1 MTIHAIGLT
10 TLSNTA
16 KDFRNDMSALLFGAT
31 STRPTGARSGV
42 RWGTKTDTVS
52 LVAFA
57 GTIKPHSGVMDV
69 QTAAAAGPYFYAV
82 TANET
87 FTVSAAHAT
96 LPRVDI
102 VTIRIN
108 DDVEDSSGLESATT
122 HYKAG
127 TAAASPVAPS
137 PDTTRDMIIATIA
150 VPASGGGNPVASWVA
165 PYAVAGGGIVPIRTA
180 TELAALWLAYPPT
193 TDAPVITTR
202 KDAAAGK
209 IIEYSVDGANK
220 YVVDARLST
229 DPDPLAVRAAYNFR
243 PANAAALSALA
254 GTYTLRAD
262 DKAFQVDT
270 GVEYRYSGS
279 AWIVVDAYVLFRK
292 ASPQTIASGS
302 EVTIDLDAT
311 PTDIRGT
318 FSESSG
324 VVTMPHAGN
333 VLLTGHVI
341 VEAGG
346 SPSLYTVRIYK
357 NSNPV
362 VDVFQVASAGRVV
375 FGAGMTRVAAGDTIT
390 LKVSQNSGANK
401 TVGELNSD
409 SPILLI
415 QYVSI

>member
-10 TLSNTA
+10 TLNNTA
-16 KDFRNDMSALLFGAT
+16 KDFRNDMSGLLFGAT
-31 STRPTGARSGV
+31 AARPTGARSGV
-42 RWGTKTDTVS
+42 RYGTPTNTVS

-165 PYAVAGGGIVPIRTA
+165 PYAVAGGGVVPIRTA

-202 KDAAAGK
+202 KDAAASK

-270 GVEYRYSGS
+270 GAVYRSDGANWKAWESDWLTWATVPTGITVGNGTLTQKYKFAGGICFVQGHFTLGS
-279 AWIVVDAYVLFRK
+279 TSAVASSPVLTHPVTA
-292 ASPQTIASGS
+292 ASPSALDNFPLGDAAFLDTGTASYNAAVMGVNSTTCWLRTSVASG
-302 EVTIDLDAT
+302 TYTT
-311 PTDIRGT
+311 PGGLSNTVPFTWTNTDVMMWRYQ
-318 FSESSG
+318 F
-324 VVTMPHAGN
+324 A
-333 VLLTGHVI
+333 
-341 VEAGG
+341 
-346 SPSLYTVRIYK
+346 
-357 NSNPV
+357 
-362 VDVFQVASAGRVV
+362 VA
-375 FGAGMTRVAAGDTIT
+375 
-390 LKVSQNSGANK
+390 
-401 TVGELNSD
+401 
-409 SPILLI
+409 
-415 QYVSI
+415 